1 MKDDMARFLADT
13 DDKGNACVYE
23 GAVFVCYAT
32 DIQKAQALARTFR
45 SLRLRKQLAALKAAI
60 EEAQRECP
68 APIPPEAG
76 NPDPIPDA
84 PEVPGEDV
92 SPEEG
97 TGSLPGN
104 GMN

>member
-1 MKDDMARFLADT
+1 MARFLADT

-23 GAVFVCYAT
+23 GTVFVCYASNM
-32 DIQKAQALARTFR
+32 QKALALASTFR
-45 SLRLRKQLAALKAAI
+45 SLRLRKQVAALKAAI

-76 NPDPIPDA
+76 TPGPIPDA

-92 SPEEG
+92 SPEEE
-97 TGSLPGN
+97 TVSLPGN